1 MSMHHQDWLFA
12 MMQTEVGDTP
22 HQEVTNFAFPLASYH
37 NSYNGKGFCPLTHY
51 IPYGV
56 CVNF

>member
-1 MSMHHQDWLFA
+1 MHHQDWLFA

-22 HQEVTNFAFPLASYH
+22 HQEVTDFAFPLASYH
-37 NSYNGKGFCPLTHY
+37 NSYNSKGFCPLTHY